1 MHKSL
6 VLMALLATSALA
18 QGNYHMDIYN
28 NQDKR
33 QRFYDY
39 KGHRSC
45 FCLKNTQTAKIKNV
59 DVGDAKL
66 FSTTDCTGNF
76 VKLGKGNT
84 QLNAQWVNSFSFG
97 DSGIPSEIAD
107 PRLSGIELGKFL
119 IKRVVRS
126 LKSEFPQIKTFST
139 LSPIPGSR
147 KWIVQ
152 CQNLRQKLLPW
163 EESIIGQLNQS
174 MQGDDVEVQFSEL
187 LKRSPMVSDNEIMGK
202 LWPILLKLCAKNG
215 ACAHRLNWLGDT
227 SSKGMEESFGSMI
240 NYLHSLNHI
249 EMNNQQY
256 LQNGTISVS
265 SRDSGLKSVLMD
277 SQEEKGSDDD
287 AGADAAARAPEGQ
300 FVMAVTWIFVDVSL
314 HSSLNR

>member
-174 MQGDDVEVQFSEL
+174 MQSDDVEVQFS
-187 LKRSPMVSDNEIMGK
+187 KRRHLALNPAANFH
-202 LWPILLKLCAKNG
+202 LRNG

-240 NYLHSLNHI
+240 NYLHSLDHI